1 MRSILLAVVRAV
13 VRQPPFTSDSRSAHA
28 PYRVG
33 LRISSV
39 QLAEPSCVH
48 PIKSPAVFFLID
60 PSSSALRPRTVLKAH
75 DFYCLIAWRWGIF
88 DLHCT
93 CEREGFLDCT
103 ISEACGRLVSRRCQ
117 LFAFRTPEERA
128 LGACGRCRHPT
139 HRHRFHLIRGL
150 LSHL

>member
-75 DFYCLIAWRWGIF
+75 DFYCLIAWRWGII

-93 CEREGFLDCT
+93 CEREGFWTVRFRMPVAVWCHDAASCSL
-103 ISEACGRLVSRRCQ
+103 SEHLKKGLSAHAVAAGIRLIGTV
-117 LFAFRTPEERA
+117 FT
-128 LGACGRCRHPT
+128 
-139 HRHRFHLIRGL
+139 
-150 LSHL
+150 